1 MPKTPPPIKQKYIET
16 PEKLWELFKEYVQH
30 EKDNPMQKT
39 EYVGK
44 DGEKVSTKLET
55 PITFEGFECW
65 LADQEVIEDLGQYSA
80 NRDGAYSTYVPIIT
94 RIRQNCFVQNFKG
107 ASVGLFNA
115 NLIAKKIGLVEKTE
129 TNLKVE
135 QEIFK
140 ALDLD
145 NVHTDNGTGEDSQA

>member
-1 MPKTPPPIKQKYIET
+1 MANIPPIKKKYIET
-16 PEKLWELFKEYVQH
+16 PEKLWDLFKEYVQH
-30 EKDNPMQKT
+30 EKDNPMYRID
-39 EYVGK
+39 YVGK
-44 DGEKVSTKLET
+44 DGDKVNTKLDT

-65 LADQEVIEDLGQYSA
+65 LADQDVIEHLSDYSA
-80 NRDGAYSTYVPIIT
+80 NKNGVYDAYSTIIT

-140 ALDLD
+140 SLELD
-145 NVHTDNGTGEDSQA
+145 VHQDNGTGEDSKA